1 MPTIVLVTEVSAP
14 QHRCF
19 DLARSIDF
27 HMDSMKHTGERAI
40 AGTTT
45 GLISLHDEVTWEA
58 RHVFFRQRLTSRIT
72 AFDAP
77 RSFTD
82 EMVKG
87 AFHSFRHEHHF
98 DALSATTTRVT
109 DTFTYRSP
117 LGPLGHLA
125 DALFVTRHMRSL
137 LRNHQRNLKA
147 ALESDHWRAFILNSA
162 P

>member
-1 MPTIVLVTEVSAP
+1 MPTLVLVTEVSAP
-14 QHRCF
+14 QQRCF

-27 HMDSMKHTGERAI
+27 HVDSMKHTGERAI
-40 AGTTT
+40 GGTTR

-58 RHVFFRQRLTSRIT
+58 RHFFVRQRLTSRIT

-77 RSFTD
+77 HSFTD
-82 EMVKG
+82 EMARG
-87 AFHSFRHEHHF
+87 AFHSFRHEHRF
-98 DALSATTTRVT
+98 DALSPTTTRVT
-109 DTFTYRSP
+109 DTFTFRSP

-125 DALFVTRHMRSL
+125 SALFLTRYMRSL
-137 LRNHQRNLKA
+137 LRNHQCNLKA